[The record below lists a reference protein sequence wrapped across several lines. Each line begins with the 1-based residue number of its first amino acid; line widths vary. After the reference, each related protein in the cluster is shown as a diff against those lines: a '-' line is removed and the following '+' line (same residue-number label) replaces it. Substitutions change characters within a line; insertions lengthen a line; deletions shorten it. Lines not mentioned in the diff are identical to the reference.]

1 MTEEIK
7 IAVVGLGKAGL
18 PLAAVIAD
26 SGFEVIGVDTD
37 ERKCEMIN
45 NGINPI
51 PEDVIFDPF
60 ELKIELK

>member
-1 MTEEIK
+1 MK
-7 IAVVGLGKAGL
+7 VAVIGLGRAGL

-51 PEDVIFDPF
+51 PEEPQLD
-60 ELKIELK
+60 ELI

>member
-26 SGFEVIGVDTD
+26 SGFERFGVDTYD
-37 ERKCEMIN
+37 R
-45 NGINPI
+45 
-51 PEDVIFDPF
+51 
-60 ELKIELK
+60 KIEKI